1 MRIKSPDEADDPV
14 MNLTPL
20 IDVMFNLLL
29 FFMLATT
36 FLLPERNLE
45 VELPQARAG
54 QVQGEAAREIVLNV
68 TRDGGVLLSGRRID
82 YGVLERELR
91 AAAARD
97 PRTPVTIRGDRRV
110 EHQAIVRVLDACR
123 LAGLANL
130 SLGTSPTSSS
140 AAPREG

>member
-1 MRIKSPDEADDPV
+1 MRIRTPEDGDEPAL
-14 MNLTPL
+14 NLTPL
-20 IDVMFNLLL
+20 IDVVFNLLL

-36 FLLPERNLE
+36 FLTPERSLD

-54 QVQGEAAREIVLNV
+54 RTQGEAAREIVLSV
-68 TRDGGVLLSGRRID
+68 TRDGGVLLAGRRVD
-82 YGVLERELR
+82 FGLLERELR

-130 SLGTSPTSSS
+130 SLGTSTHP
-140 AAPREG
+140 PREG